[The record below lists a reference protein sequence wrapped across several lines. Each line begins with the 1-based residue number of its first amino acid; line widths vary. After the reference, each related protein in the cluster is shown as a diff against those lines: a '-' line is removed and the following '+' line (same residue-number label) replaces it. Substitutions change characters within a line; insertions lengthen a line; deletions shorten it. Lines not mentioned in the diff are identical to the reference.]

1 MINGYDKHSFATR
14 LNEVVSPARPV
25 ISIESLIGRA
35 EELDR
40 IEKALYAQGRN
51 VFIYGERGVG
61 KSSLAATAANQ
72 WQSSDAEYIDIS
84 CSPDSTIKSIV
95 ASIASKAV
103 NASWTSNSKTTEK
116 TTFNLK
122 WLAYSIES
130 EVSPTEF
137 SQKIRGLSDAIEVL
151 REVATIHSKAPV
163 VVVDEVDRIRD
174 EKEIDLLADLL
185 KQLGDKRIELKFIFT
200 GVGATLNEILGAHR
214 SAIRQLETI
223 ELPRLSWDARWD
235 IAIHALNVFEIT
247 LPRDIY
253 IRLAAISDG
262 YPYYVH
268 LIVEKLL
275 WILFEKEELVT
286 QVTWEDFY
294 SALDKAIIGIAAELA
309 RPYEMAVNQRNPD
322 YEEVLWS
329 TSADEWQ
336 GAYLSDL
343 YKQYVNIMSQTEGK
357 TPLPYEKYTA
367 RIRNLLKPEYGEIL
381 KKGQKHGYY
390 HYREKMLRGYIR
402 MQAEAN
408 RIEILSKEAEATIK
422 NYLHVAAKNVG
433 YHKSKAP
440 RGVGKKYS

>member
-1 MINGYDKHSFATR
+1 MIDGYDKYSFGKK

-25 ISIESLIGRA
+25 ISIENLIGRA

-40 IEKALYAQGRN
+40 IEKALFAQGRN

-84 CSPDSTIKSIV
+84 CSPDSTVKSIV
-95 ASIASKAV
+95 ASIASQAV
-103 NASWTSNSKTTEK
+103 NEKWTTTSKTTEQA
-116 TTFNLK
+116 TIGLK
-122 WLAYSIES
+122 WLSYSIKS
-130 EVSPTEF
+130 EVSPTDF
-137 SQKIRGLSDAIEVL
+137 SEKIGGLSDAIEVL
-151 REVATIHSKAPV
+151 KEVAAIHSEVPV
-163 VVVDEVDRIRD
+163 VVVDEVDRIES

-235 IAIHALNVFEIT
+235 IAIHALNVFNIDI
-247 LPRDIY
+247 PRDIY
-253 IRLAAISDG
+253 IRLAAVSDG

-275 WILFEKEELVT
+275 WILFEKRESVAK
-286 QVTWEDFY
+286 VTWDDY
-294 SALDKAIIGIAAELA
+294 YAALDKAIVGIAAELA
-309 RPYEMAVNQRNPD
+309 RPYEMAVNQRSQD

-336 GAYLSDL
+336 GAYLSDMHR
-343 YKQYVNIMSQTEGK
+343 QYVNIMSQIEGK
-357 TPLPYEKYTA
+357 EPLSYEKYSS

-381 KKGQKHGYY
+381 KKGQKQGYY

-422 NYLHVAAKNVG
+422 NYIHVPARNVG
-433 YHKSKAP
+433 YHKSMPP
-440 RGVGKKYS
+440 RGLK